1 MIEYRSAKSSSSSFC
16 LWNVL
21 IYLSCYGAYKR
32 RDTLF
37 WKPVGFALYQTS
49 FSSMLQAVA
58 MFCLIKKLHEATP
71 FLYKQISIKS
81 SARVAIFL
89 TRIAIRNCS
98 DDIQIFLNCLW
109 VVINSVCHSSAGNMQ
124 FQLLSFSEY
133 ILSANFSFHLSKS
146 LWPIGNG
153 QQLWLSGSEI

>member
-1 MIEYRSAKSSSSSFC
+1 MLSQAQAASASGMFSFTC
-16 LWNVL
+16 LAMGPTKGGTRCFENLLV
-21 IYLSCYGAYKR
+21 SRK
-32 RDTLF
+32 
-37 WKPVGFALYQTS
+37 KLYQTS